1 MRLQDRVAVV
11 TGAATG
17 LGKMYALRL
26 ASEGAHLCV
35 ADINI
40 EGVEKTAS
48 MIRDTGRDALAVK
61 MDVTSEEDTVNG
73 AKVAFDHFKR
83 IDILVNNAGIVRNV
97 PRIPLEELTLSEWNR
112 IINVNLTGTFLASKA
127 FVPYIKQTGKGK
139 IINISSGVALHGT
152 ALRQDYIASKAG
164 VIGFTRALAVDL
176 GPYNINVNVVTPAG
190 VEASEA
196 RGEPP
201 RPLPPNSLRGRYIQ
215 KDLLP
220 KDLEGVIAFLAS
232 DDSDMITGQVINV
245 DGGRVFVG

>member
-1 MRLQDRVAVV
+1 MRLLDRVAVV

-17 LGKMYALRL
+17 LGKIYALRL
-26 ASEGAHLCV
+26 ASEGADICV
-35 ADINI
+35 ADINQ

-48 MIRDTGRDALAVK
+48 LIREKGRKALAIK
-61 MDVTSEEDTVNG
+61 MDVTSEEDTVKG
-73 AKVAFDHFKR
+73 AKLAFDTFKR

-97 PRIPLEELTLSEWNR
+97 PRIPLQDLTLSEWNR

-127 FVPYIKQTGKGK
+127 FTPYIIRTGKGK
-139 IINISSGVALHGT
+139 VINISSGVALHGT
-152 ALRQDYIASKAG
+152 ALRQDYVASKAG

-176 GPYNINVNVVTPAG
+176 GPHNINVNVVTPAG

-196 RGEPP
+196 RGEAP
-201 RPLPPNSLRGRYIQ
+201 RPLPVNSQSGRYIQ
-215 KDLLP
+215 RQLLP

-245 DGGRVFVG
+245 DGGRVFIG